1 MNSVITDMYAKKSHT
16 ASTGNTDSVKEK
28 PVVPTSSG
36 LSYSIDRT
44 GSQVSDALFQS
55 DQRQQSGTES
65 DSVTVCDVAATAVAD
80 RDLPADVIVIE
91 DNCENEE
98 NSNTCTNTPVP
109 SVAPVVRKRCSPEK
123 KPTVTKVQFMSI
135 VS

>member
-1 MNSVITDMYAKKSHT
+1 MNSVITDMYAKKSQT
-16 ASTGNTDSVKEK
+16 AGTGNTASVKEK

-65 DSVTVCDVAATAVAD
+65 DSVTVCEVSATAGTDGDSA
-80 RDLPADVIVIE
+80 ADVIIIE
-91 DNCENEE
+91 DNCESEE
-98 NSNTCTNTPVP
+98 NSRTCTNAQVP
-109 SVAPVVRKRCSPEK
+109 SAAPVVHKRCSPEK
-123 KPTVTKVQFMSI
+123 KLTVTQVQFMSI